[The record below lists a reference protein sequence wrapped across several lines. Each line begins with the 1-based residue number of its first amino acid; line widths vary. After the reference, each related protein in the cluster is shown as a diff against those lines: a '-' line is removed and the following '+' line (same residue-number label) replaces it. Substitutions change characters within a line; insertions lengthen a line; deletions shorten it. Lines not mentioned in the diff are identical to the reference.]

1 MSIESSLTANPSRL
15 IAAMIGAGVL
25 GTAAFMLTPV
35 GSLAKP
41 SLADPNLAHDE
52 RTSIGSINDRPQPLA
67 SPEERIEGPIL
78 GRLIGR
84 RHRVTIEST
93 AEGPRYWLYH
103 LNGELIAP
111 RLNADELRS
120 LEPTLDLPGIH
131 ADDAGLAPTGADG
144 PLPFDS
150 GTPLMLVDDQPT
162 DW

>member
-1 MSIESSLTANPSRL
+1 MSLESSLTANPSRL

-25 GTAAFMLTPV
+25 GTAAFMMTPA
-35 GSLAKP
+35 GSF
-41 SLADPNLAHDE
+41 ADQAPADDE
-52 RTSIGSINDRPQPLA
+52 RTSIGDLNDRPQPVA
-67 SPEERIEGPIL
+67 SPGEQIEGPIL

-111 RLNADELRS
+111 RLSADELRS
-120 LEPTLDLPGIH
+120 LEPTLDLQGIH
-131 ADDAGLAPTGADG
+131 ADDAGLAPTGADE

-150 GTPLMLVDDQPT
+150 GTPLMLVDDPPT